1 MKQKFIFIG
10 IIYYLVLTF
19 INCSR
24 KSDSPELTGLYL
36 GQKPPGKTLEVFAPG
51 IVTTDKY
58 ESAIT
63 VSPDLKEVY
72 FIRKSLN
79 VADNRIWYSR
89 IEDEKLTIPELAP
102 FTYDCIEGYP
112 CFTPD
117 GERLYYVSRRIP
129 PGQDTTSVWGNIWFV
144 DKTEDGWSEPKY
156 LDSPV
161 NELGPHYLSIDNE
174 GILYF
179 GSGLKS
185 VYYSEL
191 KNGEYPEAVKLPDE
205 INCFESVSHPAIA
218 PDGSYLMVDVY
229 WMKNNRVEGS
239 LFISFKKPD
248 GSWTKLLD
256 MRETLKITDSYI
268 WASAKVTP
276 DGKYIFVERYIQ
288 ETHKADLYWISSKI
302 IEELKPDE
310 LK

>member
-1 MKQKFIFIG
+1 MKQKAILIG
-10 IIYYLVLTF
+10 IMIVLVVIF
-19 INCSR
+19 SNCTQ
-24 KSDSPELTGLYL
+24 KSDSSNFKSLYL
-36 GQKPPGKTLEVFAPG
+36 GQTPPGMNLEIFAQG

-63 VSPDLKEVY
+63 VSPDLSEV
-72 FIRKSLN
+72 FFLRKSLN
-79 VADNRIWYSR
+79 VADNRICYSR
-89 IEDEKLTIPELAP
+89 IEEGKLTIPEMAP

-117 GERLYYVSRRIP
+117 GKRLYYISRRP
-129 PGQDTTSVWGNIWFV
+129 VAGQDTTSVWGNIWFI
-144 DKTEDGWSEPKY
+144 DKTKDGWSEPEY

-161 NELGPHYLSIDNE
+161 NDLGPHYLSIDNK

-179 GSGLKS
+179 GSGLKC
-185 VYYSEL
+185 VYYAEWSD
-191 KNGEYPEAVKLPDE
+191 GDYPEAVKLPDE

-229 WMKNNRVEGS
+229 WKENDRIEGS
-239 LFISFKKPD
+239 LFISFKRPD
-248 GSWTKLLD
+248 GSWTKVVD
-256 MRETLKITDSYI
+256 MKEVLNITDSYI
-268 WASAKVTP
+268 WCTAKVTP

-288 ETHKADLYWISSKI
+288 ETHKADLFWISAEI